1 MTALGKKKS
10 IFDIDCVDP
19 LGRTGLVIA
28 IENENI
34 ELIQYLLESGINPK
48 VSFFATGK
56 IRTLISADMCFAF
69 TPTDGVARIFPITR
83 LLQPG
88 IKLMSAQLQ
97 PLF

>member
-19 LGRTGLVIA
+19 LGRSGLVIA

-48 VSFFATGK
+48 VSFFATGQ
-56 IRTLISADMCFAF
+56 IRALKSVDMCFAF

-83 LLQPG
+83 MLQPG

>member
-34 ELIQYLLESGINPK
+34 ELIQYLLESGISPK
-48 VSFFATGK
+48 VGFFATGQ
-56 IRTLISADMCFAF
+56 IRALISADMCFA
-69 TPTDGVARIFPITR
+69 
-83 LLQPG
+83 
-88 IKLMSAQLQ
+88 SHSH
-97 PLF
+97 